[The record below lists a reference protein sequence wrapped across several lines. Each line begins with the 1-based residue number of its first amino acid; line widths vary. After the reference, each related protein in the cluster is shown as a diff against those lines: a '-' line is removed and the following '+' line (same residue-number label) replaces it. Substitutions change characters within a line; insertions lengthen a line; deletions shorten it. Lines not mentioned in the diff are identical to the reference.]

1 MSAATGKEGDEVYI
15 LFKYIVRQEIIV
27 ITKMKKKM
35 KKLIYFVAAFAA
47 VATFYSCSS
56 DDVLDDIQQPSD
68 VEEVQGKPLTVR
80 VNGEAL
86 TRGEYASAITGFKMT
101 GLANGNYGTEWFKDG
116 AFTKDG
122 SWTNNLAADKKSW
135 PSTTAKYDFFA
146 ASEDGAAA
154 SVSTST
160 LTDGKISFDYTVPT
174 DLASQK
180 DLLVATN
187 IGAASTDNDGEVSL
201 NFQHALSKVK
211 ILGRIAATDY
221 NGTMWDQNTGI
232 ASTATGVT
240 KVMYINSVKL
250 YGVKGTGKFTFGNET
265 STSTKGATNAGSWS
279 DLSGA
284 LVFEKEFDTPLMLT
298 ISKNDKIANEN
309 DAKDFK
315 HVDLLGGEMLTIPQ
329 TLTGWTPGAIP
340 AVDGTVA
347 YLAINA
353 VIYNGFIAPDEIDSY
368 LAGILDEDYGGDAT
382 DEDYLAEKARVEAFR
397 ETGGPEDETS
407 RSLMPGTY
415 YLPLSIDF
423 KANKTHVLRVRMH
436 NLLKVNG
443 DAAIQGA
450 QLDQ

>member
-1 MSAATGKEGDEVYI
+1 
-15 LFKYIVRQEIIV
+15 
-27 ITKMKKKM
+27 MKKKM

-201 NFQHALSKVK
+201 NFQHALSGIKLLARLAFVDWNGSIYTNSGISDVVDEYDDFHYGYYIEIAKVE
-211 ILGRIAATDY
+211 I
-221 NGTMWDQNTGI
+221 
-232 ASTATGVT
+232 
-240 KVMYINSVKL
+240 
-250 YGVKGTGKFTFGNET
+250 YGFKTKGTFTFGSAT
-265 STSTKGATNAGSWS
+265 STNTKGAWESGSWS
-279 DLSGA
+279 AQAEPAVFVLDYSTSP
-284 LVFEKEFDTPLMLT
+284 LVYIVEAQAGITNDTEAAAYT
-298 ISKNDKIANEN
+298 
-309 DAKDFK
+309 
-315 HVDLLGGEMLTIPQ
+315 HVDLLGGTSSVPKMTMVVPQ
-329 TLTGWTPGAIP
+329 TTTAWVPSATCPT
-340 AVDGTVA
+340 DGSASYIKLHMKMA
-347 YLAINA
+347 YYCPVSKAQELKQQYLEEGDTETADYYQQIIDDNGCMGNA
-353 VIYNGFIAPDEIDSY
+353 LESW
-368 LAGILDEDYGGDAT
+368 
-382 DEDYLAEKARVEAFR
+382 
-397 ETGGPEDETS
+397 
-407 RSLMPGTY
+407 
-415 YLPLSIDF
+415 PLSEGNYYYPIPTKEF
-423 KANKTHVLRVRMH
+423 SANKTYTLR
-436 NLLKVNG
+436 LLLNRLYKTGGTKAFSGASFNG
-443 DAAIQGA
+443 
-450 QLDQ
+450 